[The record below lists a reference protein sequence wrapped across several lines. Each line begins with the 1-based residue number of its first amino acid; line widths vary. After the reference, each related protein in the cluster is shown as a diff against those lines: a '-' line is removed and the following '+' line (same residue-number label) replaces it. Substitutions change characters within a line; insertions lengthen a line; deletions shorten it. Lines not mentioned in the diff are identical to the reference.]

1 MSEQRKIK
9 KAINH
14 ILGEI
19 GLERIEESIRKGR
32 FKELQK
38 AHNSIHEFI
47 YLAPLCVPS
56 GEKVTWRSK
65 SAFLTFHWEVFHLA
79 HRSFLEALAGY
90 YNAAYSLL
98 RNTLELLLKG
108 AFWEC
113 LAHKR
118 FRDKAQVTKKWVVKI
133 GKDKKT
139 LLNWF
144 EDIIKLKPSIEEE
157 FEKTSAAI
165 YDKIFPIPEDPD
177 LKRLVPLPKQII
189 EQLSEWGIFDPVLDP
204 AERIYKIY
212 SNLSADVHVIPDKTD
227 IGRRLLKER
236 ELFETVV
243 IPEELSKLSNLLHK
257 VIDIGIVI
265 ELNIFCDWI
274 QQNGVIKDKLKERLI
289 LIEKDLQLSY
299 ASVKIKNLIGE
310 R

>member
-9 KAINH
+9 KAIDH
-14 ILGEI
+14 TLGEA
-19 GLERIEESIRKGR
+19 GLERIEESIKKGS

-38 AHNSIHEFI
+38 AHDSVHEFM
-47 YLAPLCVPS
+47 YLASLCAPS
-56 GEKVTWRSK
+56 KEKINWHSK

-165 YDKIFPIPEDPD
+165 YDKIFPILEDPD

-189 EQLSEWGIFDPVLDP
+189 DQLSEWGIFDPVLDP

-212 SNLSADVHVIPDKTD
+212 SNLSADIHVIPDKTD

>member
-9 KAINH
+9 KAIDH

-38 AHNSIHEFI
+38 AHDSVHEFV
-47 YLAPLCVPS
+47 YLAACCSPTNQQVS
-56 GEKVTWRSK
+56 WHSK
-65 SAFLTFHWEVFHLA
+65 SAFLVYQQEVFHSA
-79 HRSFLEALAGY
+79 HRSFIEALSDF
-90 YNAAYSLL
+90 YNVAYTLL
-98 RNTLELLLKG
+98 RNSLELLLKG

-113 LAHKR
+113 LAHKK
-118 FRDKAQVTKKWVVKI
+118 FRDKSEVIKKCTVKI
-133 GKDKKT
+133 GNDKET

-144 EDIIKLKPSIEEE
+144 EDIFKVDPSIEEE

-165 YDKIFPIPEDPD
+165 YDKIFPIAKDPH

-189 EQLSEWGIFDPVLDP
+189 EQLSEWGIFDLVLDP
-204 AERIYKIY
+204 AGRIYKIY

-236 ELFETVV
+236 GLFETVV
-243 IPEELSKLSNLLHK
+243 IPEELSKLSSLLHN
-257 VIDIGIVI
+257 VMDIGIVI
-265 ELNIFCDWI
+265 ELNILSDWI
-274 QQNGVIKDKLKERLI
+274 QQNGVIKNRLKERL
-289 LIEKDLQLSY
+289 KDCLS
-299 ASVKIKNLIGE
+299 
-310 R
+310 